1 MGVLG
6 KIVGGVAGFMIGG
19 PIGAL
24 IGVFAGHNLL
34 DKSPG
39 AGRTL
44 GEDGESDRLPDQAV
58 FAAGVIALAA
68 KLAKA
73 DGVVR
78 ETEIRVLRTVFPPG
92 EVDQASVAALY
103 NEAKQ
108 TSEGFEEYAEQLYAV
123 FRRRP
128 AVLVQVLEILFA
140 VALADGDLNRAEEAF
155 LNRVAAIF
163 RFPPQLV
170 EMVRKRHEFSGA
182 RAGAHEP
189 TEEDNLAI
197 LGLGPD
203 TTNEEIKRKYREL
216 VRENH
221 PDRLVAQGMAEEF
234 VNQATER
241 LKAINAAYDRLSS
254 QRDGL

>member
-24 IGVFAGHNLL
+24 IGVFAGHKLL
-34 DKSPG
+34 DRTSG
-39 AGRTL
+39 AAGFL
-44 GEDGESDRLPDQAV
+44 ESGEGENRLPDQAV

-78 ETEIRVLRTVFPPG
+78 KDEIRVLRTVFPPG

-140 VALADGDLNRAEEAF
+140 VALADGELNHAEEAF
-155 LNRVAAIF
+155 LNRVAGIF

-170 EMVRKRHEFSGA
+170 EMVRKRHQFSGA

-189 TEEDNLAI
+189 TEADNLAI
-197 LGLGPD
+197 LGLKPD
-203 TTNEEIKRKYREL
+203 ATDDEIKRRYREL

-234 VNQATER
+234 VAQATER
-241 LKAINAAYDRLSS
+241 LKAINAAYDRLSA
-254 QRDGL
+254 QREL

>member
-1 MGVLG
+1 MGVFG

-24 IGVFAGHNLL
+24 IGAFAGHKLL
-34 DKSPG
+34 DKSSEG
-39 AGRTL
+39 GLL
-44 GEDGESDRLPDQAV
+44 GHDEDSSRLPDQAV

-73 DGVVR
+73 DGVVQKD
-78 ETEIRVLRTVFPPG
+78 EIRVLYTVFPPG

-140 VALADGDLNRAEEAF
+140 VALADGELNPAEEVF
-155 LNRVAAIF
+155 LSRVAAIF

-170 EMVRKRHEFSGA
+170 EMVRKRHQFSGA
-182 RAGAHEP
+182 RAGSREP
-189 TEEDNLAI
+189 TEADNLAI
-197 LGLGPD
+197 LGLGPNA
-203 TTNEEIKRKYREL
+203 TNEEAKKRYRQL
-216 VRENH
+216 VLENH

-234 VNQATER
+234 VSQATER
-241 LKAINAAYDRLSS
+241 LKAINTAYDRLSS
-254 QRDGL
+254 QRGL

>member
-24 IGVFAGHNLL
+24 IGVFAGHKLV
-34 DKSPG
+34 D
-39 AGRTL
+39 RTSSGTGFL
-44 GEDGESDRLPDQAV
+44 GHEEDSSRLPDQAV

-78 ETEIRVLRTVFPPG
+78 EDEIRVLRTVFPPG
-92 EVDQASVAALY
+92 EVDQASVAAVY
-103 NEAKQ
+103 NEAKK
-108 TSEGFEEYAEQLYAV
+108 TADGFEEYAQQLYAV

-140 VALADGDLNRAEEAF
+140 VALADGDLNPAEEAF
-155 LNRVAAIF
+155 LNRVAGIF

-182 RAGAHEP
+182 RAGRVEP
-189 TEEDNLAI
+189 TEADNLAI
-197 LGLGPD
+197 LGLGSGV
-203 TTNEEIKRKYREL
+203 TNDEIKKRYREL

-234 VNQATER
+234 VAQATER
-241 LKAINAAYDRLSS
+241 LKAINAAYDRLSA
-254 QRDGL
+254 QRGL